1 MKVAPSSAREVYL
14 TIAVVSIGLTIQMA
28 VSTLLL
34 GH

>member
-14 TIAVVSIGLTIQMA
+14 TIAIVGIGLMIQMA
-28 VSTLLL
+28 VSALLL